1 MHTWAA
7 VQETSSSPWR
17 NLASLVI
24 QNAPSEDSDQT
35 ARMRSLIW
43 IFAGRTCP
51 KLCLQTFRLIY
62 LFICLFISNP
72 LQAHLPVALK
82 NGFYFLFNV
91 YPLYPTPYNGE
102 GTLFRQKLEA
112 ICFSEDSKY
121 LLCAR
126 NLLLRELSLLK
137 KKKKKNKTKKKT
149 SFWNELHVLI
159 WILDNQWYR
168 LHLQL
173 RQPQ

>member
-1 MHTWAA
+1 
-7 VQETSSSPWR
+7 
-17 NLASLVI
+17 
-24 QNAPSEDSDQT
+24 
-35 ARMRSLIW
+35 MRSLIR
-43 IFAGRTCP
+43 IFARRTCP

-91 YPLYPTPYNGE
+91 YPLYPTPYNEE
-102 GTLFRQKLEA
+102 GTWFRQKLEA

-126 NLLLRELSLLK
+126 NLLLRELSFLK
-137 KKKKKNKTKKKT
+137 KKRVSETNYMYLFGYSTI
-149 SFWNELHVLI
+149 NDIVYI
-159 WILDNQWYR
+159 YNLDIHSN
-168 LHLQL
+168 
-173 RQPQ
+173 